1 MRSSSG
7 ISRWQFV
14 HELDQKSTSVTV
26 PEGCPRAFIHSE
38 AVMVGRAPQS
48 LAEPES
54 RAHWAKSPRASTSV
68 SGSQAPVSHAS
79 PSPAWRDAV

>member
-26 PEGCPRAFIHSE
+26 PVGWPSAFIHSVE
-38 AVMVGRAPQS
+38 ARAGSVPQS
-48 LAEPES
+48 FPVP
-54 RAHWAKSPRASTSV
+54 RAHWAKSPRASTSC
-68 SGSQAPVSHAS
+68 SGSHAPVSQAS
-79 PSPAWRDAV
+79 SSPAWSEAV